1 MVPLFESLHTDV
13 KLVVTVTDWMWFPWL
28 RHVGLVTAVTPVVL
42 LMWFV
47 AIATSCECSEC
58 DSGHVQRPLV
68 PQNSYTYSQQI
79 PFVDWLSVT
88 GALLHRHGMRAPSYF
103 DRCSIA

>member
-28 RHVGLVTAVTPVVL
+28 QQLGLVAMVGSRV

-47 AIATSCECSEC
+47 VAIAIS
-58 DSGHVQRPLV
+58 
-68 PQNSYTYSQQI
+68 
-79 PFVDWLSVT
+79 
-88 GALLHRHGMRAPSYF
+88 
-103 DRCSIA
+103 

>member
-28 RHVGLVTAVTPVVL
+28 RHVGLVTAIVL

-47 AIATSCECSEC
+47 AIAISCECSEC
-58 DSGHVQRPLV
+58 DSGHVQ
-68 PQNSYTYSQQI
+68 
-79 PFVDWLSVT
+79 
-88 GALLHRHGMRAPSYF
+88 
-103 DRCSIA
+103 